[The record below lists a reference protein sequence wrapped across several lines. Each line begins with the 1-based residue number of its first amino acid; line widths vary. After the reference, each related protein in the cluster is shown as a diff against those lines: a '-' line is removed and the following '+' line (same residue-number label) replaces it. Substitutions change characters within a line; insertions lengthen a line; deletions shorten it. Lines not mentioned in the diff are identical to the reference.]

1 MKMHRA
7 LLLAMLATILMLVAV
22 TTAGADASTRIT
34 WYAISYGGG
43 HAQSPNYRLDG
54 TTGQAAPGLSHSPN
68 FRLGGGF
75 WYVVGVPEVAEI
87 RIFLPVLLKR
97 YP

>member
-1 MKMHRA
+1 MKTLKA
-7 LLLAMLATILMLVAV
+7 LLLVMLAAILLLVAV
-22 TTAGADASTRIT
+22 TSAGAGANTRIT

-43 HAQSPNYRLDG
+43 HAHSPNYTLDA

-68 FRLGGGF
+68 FQLGGGF
-75 WYVVGVPEVAEI
+75 WYALGVPEVAEI